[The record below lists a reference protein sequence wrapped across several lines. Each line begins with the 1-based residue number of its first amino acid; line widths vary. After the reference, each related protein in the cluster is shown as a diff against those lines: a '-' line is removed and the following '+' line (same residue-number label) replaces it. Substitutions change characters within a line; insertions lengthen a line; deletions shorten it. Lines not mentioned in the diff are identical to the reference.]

1 METLHIE
8 ATEETP
14 EVLLDAENNKFC
26 ISGRSLPE
34 DSVAFY
40 EPIFDWLRKF
50 SEEAEQDIDF
60 EFFMEYFNTSSA
72 KQIAKVFLLLEKLSE
87 KAFVQIIWKYKKS
100 DPDMM
105 ASGMRF
111 SKLLSLEFELREVD
125 C

>member
-50 SEEAEQDIDF
+50 SEEAEQDVDF

>member
-8 ATEETP
+8 ETDETP
-14 EVLLDAENNKFC
+14 EILLDAANNKFS
-26 ISGRSLPE
+26 ISGKSLPE
-34 DSVAFY
+34 DSIAFY
-40 EPIFDWLRKF
+40 EPVFEWLKNF
-50 SEEAEQDIDF
+50 TEEAENDVDF

-72 KQIAKVFLLLEKLSE
+72 KQIAKIFLLLEKLSE
-87 KAFVQIIWKYKKS
+87 KTFVQIIWKYKKS